1 MNPNTMTLDEC
12 RDWLAVAT
20 GYWLEACDCDTCTI
34 VGNGMLQCWRKAGD
48 SIRYHEHPIPPTLDA
63 AASAMPEGWDWRRVG
78 GEYLGGNKVNGGGI
92 VTRASVTDTDD
103 EKLDRA
109 RLAVACRMAAKKEPN
124 RE

>member
-1 MNPNTMTLDEC
+1 MNPNTMTLAEC
-12 RDWLAVAT
+12 RDWLAIDDGWEWRAT
-20 GYWLEACDCDTCTI
+20 ELRTYPHWTDKNGDPWLDAKGYDA
-34 VGNGMLQCWRKAGD
+34 
-48 SIRYHEHPIPPTLDA
+48 HPYPPTLDA

-109 RLAVACRMAAKKEPN
+109 RLAVACRMAAKKENN